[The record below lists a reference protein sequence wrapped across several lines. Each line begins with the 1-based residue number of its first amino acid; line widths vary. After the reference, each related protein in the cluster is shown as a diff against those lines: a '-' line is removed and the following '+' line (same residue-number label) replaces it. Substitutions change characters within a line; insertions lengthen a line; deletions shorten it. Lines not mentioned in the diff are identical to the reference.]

1 MKASNGSSC
10 KQIKDERHIQAL
22 VVLSSRSFFA
32 LIFLFILFYFCEMYV
47 AFKNLHHQGQC
58 CPRPVL
64 LRRKG
69 SVYKVRRP
77 LRGGFLC
84 IENAFRQW
92 YISWV
97 LRKAPSKYMR
107 IMCTLTRY
115 TLFKISGRN
124 ILRSL
129 ANNAIGIEPILKAL
143 IVWNFRNMVD
153 DVNVGTQPDVS
164 QATLSNKTRFRI

>member
-22 VVLSSRSFFA
+22 VVLPSRSFFA
-32 LIFLFILFYFCEMYV
+32 LIFLFILFYFCRMYV
-47 AFKNLHHQGQC
+47 AFTNRHHQRQC

-69 SVYKVRRP
+69 IVYKVRRP
-77 LRGGFLC
+77 IRGGFPC
-84 IENAFRQW
+84 IENAFRQR

-97 LRKAPSKYMR
+97 LRKAASKYMR
-107 IMCTLTRY
+107 IMCTLTSY
-115 TLFKISGRN
+115 ILFEILGPN

-129 ANNAIGIEPILKAL
+129 ANNAISIKPILKAL
-143 IVWNFRNMVD
+143 IV
-153 DVNVGTQPDVS
+153 
-164 QATLSNKTRFRI
+164 